1 MWPDAKIILFVR
13 NQKSWLISHYSQYI
27 KPGGL
32 PSLTDFIEC
41 QLTNPNLDAHYIDFP
56 PLVAYI
62 QEIFRKKQFRVYLT
76 EDLKESPQAVV
87 EQVFS
92 FLGAPS
98 PQIDLCQDRWWR

>member
-1 MWPDAKIILFVR
+1 MIDRIYSMWPDVKIIMFVR
-13 NQKSWLISHYSQYI
+13 NQKSWLISHYSHSI
-27 KPGGL
+27 KSGGL
-32 PSLTDFIEC
+32 LSLPDSVGR

-98 PQIDLCQDRWWR
+98 P